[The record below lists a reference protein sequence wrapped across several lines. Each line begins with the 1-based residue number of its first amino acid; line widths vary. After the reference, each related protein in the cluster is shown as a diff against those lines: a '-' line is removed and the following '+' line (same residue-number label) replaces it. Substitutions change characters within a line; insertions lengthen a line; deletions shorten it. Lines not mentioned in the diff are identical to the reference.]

1 MKKVLVLVG
10 PTAVGKTSFSIELAQ
25 RFHGEIISG
34 DSIQV
39 YRGLDIGSGKIT
51 EAEKQGVPHYNI
63 DTRDPKEKMSVSDF
77 QREARAAIEAISARG
92 KLPMIV
98 GGTGLYIK
106 AALYDYQFQPEDPRA
121 QSLSEELEQRDEAE
135 LYAWLKQVDPQT
147 ADQIHPHNKRRIVR
161 ALEIHELAQTPKSEL
176 ESRQEHRMIYDTFIC
191 GLTCQRQ
198 ALVERIEKRVDGMI
212 AAGLIEEIRG
222 LLRQGVSFDDQ
233 SMQGIGYKEWRGY
246 FEGRETID
254 QAREQILTHTRQ
266 FSRRQM
272 TWFTRQ
278 TPIRWA
284 AVDQPGEK
292 EQAVAEIA
300 DWLKEECSWK
310 HRYKD
315 WNC

>member
-1 MKKVLVLVG
+1 M
-10 PTAVGKTSFSIELAQ
+10 
-25 RFHGEIISG
+25 
-34 DSIQV
+34 
-39 YRGLDIGSGKIT
+39 
-51 EAEKQGVPHYNI
+51 PHYNI
-63 DTRDPKEKMSVSDF
+63 DTRDPKEKTSVADF

-161 ALEIHELAQTPKSEL
+161 ALVIHELAQTPKSEL

-212 AAGLIEEIRG
+212 ADGLIEEIRG
-222 LLRQGVSFDDQ
+222 LLRQG
-233 SMQGIGYKEWRGY
+233 
-246 FEGRETID
+246 
-254 QAREQILTHTRQ
+254 RQ
-266 FSRRQM
+266 
-272 TWFTRQ
+272 
-278 TPIRWA
+278 
-284 AVDQPGEK
+284 
-292 EQAVAEIA
+292 
-300 DWLKEECSWK
+300 L
-310 HRYKD
+310 
-315 WNC
+315 